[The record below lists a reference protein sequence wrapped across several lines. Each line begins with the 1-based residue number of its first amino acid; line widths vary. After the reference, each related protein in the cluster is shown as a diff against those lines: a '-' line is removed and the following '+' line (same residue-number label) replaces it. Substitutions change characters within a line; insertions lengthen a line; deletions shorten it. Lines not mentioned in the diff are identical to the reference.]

1 VSVLADRTD
10 CATEGTCSF
19 SGTRQVRHGANDQ
32 YADMTFTSSTA
43 CSNAVFGDPIH
54 SVQETCSDSSIAR

>member
-1 VSVLADRTD
+1 VSVLATWTD

-19 SGTRQVRHGANDQ
+19 SGTRQVRYGANGQ
-32 YADMTFTSSTA
+32 YAHMTFTSSTA

-54 SVQETCSDSSIAR
+54 IVQKTCSDSGIAR